1 MSGFEKQT
9 YTQVPNSLFQV
20 MAEMDECELK
30 VVLYICRYTFGY
42 HRDEVKIST
51 RNLAKAIKMST
62 ASVEK
67 GANSAEKRGLIERVK
82 DGQNTTL
89 WRAVV
94 SVSEIDTPPVSDI
107 DTPVSQNLIRGVS
120 KNATQVGVKEK
131 NKENKKNNSMARK
144 VAAHVFGTR

>member
-9 YTQVPNSLFQV
+9 YTQVPNSLFLV
-20 MAEMDECELK
+20 MSEMDECELK

-42 HRDEVKIST
+42 HRDEVKISN
-51 RNLAKAIKMST
+51 RKLAKAIGMST

-67 GANSAEKRGLIERVK
+67 GAAMAEKRGLIERVI

-94 SVSEIDTPPVSDI
+94 SVSEIDTPVYQRLIHPVA
-107 DTPVSQNLIRGVS
+107 
-120 KNATQVGVKEK
+120 KNATQVRS
-131 NKENKKNNSMARK
+131 KENIKENSKEINNNDRHAMAARILQD
-144 VAAHVFGTR
+144 VNRR